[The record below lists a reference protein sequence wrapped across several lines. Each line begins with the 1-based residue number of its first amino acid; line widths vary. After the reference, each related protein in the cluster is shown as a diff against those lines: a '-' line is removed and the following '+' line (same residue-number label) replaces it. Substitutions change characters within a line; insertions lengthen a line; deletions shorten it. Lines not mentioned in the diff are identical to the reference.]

1 MDNDRSSNRDQDEQ
15 QVSAPETVAD
25 APIIQ
30 TPPEFAFAEEEAR
43 AVISGEIIA
52 GTSLW
57 RDAWRRLLRNKLA
70 AFGIAAVVIVALA
83 SFLGPTLIKSSTG
96 YSYDFIPRDASLT
109 KSFAPFQGPDG
120 RFSWTHPMGTDNVG
134 RDIMARVLSGG
145 QISLMVALISTLVS
159 LLIGVSYGAVLYRVG
174 G

>member
-15 QVSAPETVAD
+15 QVSAPVTVAD

-70 AFGIAAVVIVALA
+70 AFGIAAVVI
-83 SFLGPTLIKSSTG
+83 
-96 YSYDFIPRDASLT
+96 
-109 KSFAPFQGPDG
+109 
-120 RFSWTHPMGTDNVG
+120 
-134 RDIMARVLSGG
+134 
-145 QISLMVALISTLVS
+145 
-159 LLIGVSYGAVLYRVG
+159 
-174 G
+174 